1 MESPVSFRTP
11 LVLSLLIALTACSK
25 SEPPAS
31 TAAPATAPTASAP
44 AETTAPA
51 PADTAPAPAAGI
63 TGIAECD
70 DFLTAYEQC
79 VTAKVPEQVRAQMQT
94 GLDQWKSAWK
104 GMAENPATQSSLPQM
119 CKQARDSSL
128 PALQAYGCTL

>member
-1 MESPVSFRTP
+1 MSIRTP
-11 LVLSLLIALTACSK
+11 LVLALLITLTACSK

-31 TAAPATAPTASAP
+31 TAAPAATPATASAP
-44 AETTAPA
+44 AETAAAPA
-51 PADTAPAPAAGI
+51 PTAAAAV

-70 DFLTAYEQC
+70 DFLSAYEQC
-79 VTAKVPEQVRAQMQT
+79 VSAKVPEQVRAQMQT

>member
-1 MESPVSFRTP
+1 MSIRTP
-11 LVLSLLIALTACSK
+11 LVLALLIALTACSK

-31 TAAPATAPTASAP
+31 SAAPAATPAATSAP
-44 AETTAPA
+44 AETAAAPA
-51 PADTAPAPAAGI
+51 PTAAAAV

-70 DFLTAYEQC
+70 DFLSAYEQC
-79 VTAKVPEQVRAQMQT
+79 VSAKVPEQVRAQMQT

>member
-1 MESPVSFRTP
+1 MSIRTP
-11 LVLSLLIALTACSK
+11 LVLALLIALTACSK

-31 TAAPATAPTASAP
+31 PAAPAATPAATSAP
-44 AETTAPA
+44 AATAA
-51 PADTAPAPAAGI
+51 APAPAAAV

-70 DFLTAYEQC
+70 DFLSAYEQC
-79 VTAKVPEQVRAQMQT
+79 VSAKVPEQVRAQMQT

-104 GMAENPATQSSLPQM
+104 GMAEYPATQSSLPQM

>member
-1 MESPVSFRTP
+1 MSIRTP
-11 LVLSLLIALTACSK
+11 LVLALLIALTACSK

-31 TAAPATAPTASAP
+31 TAAPAATPATASAP
-44 AETTAPA
+44 AETAAAPA
-51 PADTAPAPAAGI
+51 PTAAAVV

-70 DFLTAYEQC
+70 DFLSAYEQC
-79 VTAKVPEQVRAQMQT
+79 VSAKVPEQVRAQMQT